1 MKIISYGAAEVV
13 TGSCHHIETK
23 NREVFLVDCGMFQG
37 KNEEK
42 NYKPIGFDVSKV
54 DFILI
59 THGHLDHVGRLP
71 LLYKEGFRGKIYTT
85 KATFDIAKVVLTDSA
100 NLMQEDYLTR
110 KKKGLRRGVK
120 VLKPLYEPKD
130 VRNMFKNIEFIDVNY
145 NKKIKLTKNIQALF
159 KDAGHILGS
168 SIIKLTIQ
176 DGKEKKVIVF
186 SGDLGNSD
194 NDILPALS
202 VIKKTD
208 YLYCEST
215 YGDRNHKSLKD
226 TIKEFREII
235 LKTLNRGGNVI
246 IPSFAI
252 ERTQEVLCA
261 LKEMYKE
268 GLLPKSTKIFLDSP
282 MAIKATNLYVK
293 YHRGLSKKC
302 NKFLKIDGHIFE
314 FPLLNYT
321 TKVEQSKKINNIKS
335 GAIIIAGSGMCNG
348 GRVLH
353 HLKNRIWNPLN
364 TILFVGYQAQG
375 TLGRKIVDGEK
386 WINIYGEDIL
396 IQSKIVTIN
405 GFSAHADQNELLEW
419 IKPMKKSIKAVFL
432 IHGEKEKQKIFKEK
446 IIEKLNLKV
455 HIVEPEEVIGV

>member
-13 TGSCHHIETK
+13 TGSCHYLSTK
-23 NREVFLVDCGMFQG
+23 EVDFLVDCGMFQG
-37 KNEEK
+37 KNENK
-42 NYKPIGFDVSKV
+42 NYEPIECVVEDIKFV
-54 DFILI
+54 IL

-71 LLYKEGFRGKIYTT
+71 LLYKQGFRGVVYATKGTIDIAKIVLNDAANLMEEDYYTRKRKALRRGEKTKKPLYTT
-85 KATFDIAKVVLTDSA
+85 K
-100 NLMQEDYLTR
+100 
-110 KKKGLRRGVK
+110 
-120 VLKPLYEPKD
+120 D
-130 VRNMFKNIEFIDVNY
+130 VRDMFKNIEFIEVKY
-145 NKKIKLTKNIQALF
+145 NKKIKLTKDIQAVF

-168 SIIKLTIQ
+168 SIVKLMIIDDNIKKTIT
-176 DGKEKKVIVF
+176 F
-186 SGDLGNSD
+186 SGDLGNKD
-194 NDILPALS
+194 NDILPAPS

-282 MAIKATNLYVK
+282 MAIKATNIYIK
-293 YHRGLSKKC
+293 YHKQLSKKC
-302 NKFLKIDGHIFE
+302 NKFFKNDGFIFD
-314 FPLLNYT
+314 FPLLKYT
-321 TKVEQSKKINNIKS
+321 TKIDQSKKINSITK

-364 TILFVGYQAQG
+364 SVLFVGYQAEG

-386 WINIYGEDIL
+386 WINIYGEEIL
-396 IQSKIVTIN
+396 IQSEIVTIN

-432 IHGEKEKQKIFKEK
+432 IHGEEEKQKIFKEK
-446 IIEKLNLKV
+446 IIEKFDLKV
-455 HIVEPEEVIGV
+455 HIVEPKEVIGV